1 MISAIIGLGNIGKKY
16 TGTRHNLG
24 FEVINLIARK
34 WEIEPQAG
42 DGDYYYAPKEY
53 DNRIIRLF
61 WPTTYMNNS
70 GVAVKQILDGFGLSP
85 ENLLVVYDDINL
97 PLGKLRIRMT
107 GSDGG
112 HNGMS
117 SVIYNLETEGILRLR
132 LGIGTL
138 PEGVDQVD
146 YVLGKFSPDEAE
158 ILNKMLEKGAEAV
171 LYLLRNRPEEAMN
184 LYNRNPA
191 PNCD

>member
-16 TGTRHNLG
+16 AGTRHNLG

-34 WEIEPQAG
+34 WGIEPKAG
-42 DGDYYYAPKEY
+42 EDDYYYAVKED

-70 GVAVKQILDGFGLSP
+70 GTAVKQILDKFGLSC

-97 PLGKLRIRMT
+97 PLGKMRIRKT

-117 SVIYNLETEGILRLR
+117 SVIYDLGTEDILRLR
-132 LGIGTL
+132 LGIGPL
-138 PEGVDQVD
+138 PDGADQVD
-146 YVLGKFSPDEAE
+146 FVLGKFNSDEVE
-158 ILNKMLEKGAEAV
+158 KFNKMLEKGAKAV